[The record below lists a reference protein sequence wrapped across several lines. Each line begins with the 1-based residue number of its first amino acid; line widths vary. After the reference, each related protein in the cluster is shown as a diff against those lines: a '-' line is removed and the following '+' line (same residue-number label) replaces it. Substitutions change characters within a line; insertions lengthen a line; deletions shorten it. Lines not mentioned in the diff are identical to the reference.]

1 MHNMQPFTIDVSQDI
16 LDDLSRKLKTTIL
29 PDQGSNRGWY
39 AGTNIEY
46 MSNLLDYWR
55 SGYNWRKQEAELNRH
70 HQYTTEID
78 GVTIHF
84 IHEKGKGPDPKPLI
98 LTHGWPDSFY
108 RFHKVIPLLTDPASH
123 GGDPAHSFDV
133 IIPSMPGFGFS
144 SHTPMASSRVAD
156 LWAKLMTDV
165 LGYQKFGAAGGDLG
179 TGVTRDLAV
188 KYPDLVTAIH
198 LTDTGYPI
206 GVEDM
211 SSASAELKKFLA
223 DCQHWWMTEGAYIMM
238 QSSKPQTLAYSL
250 QDSPVGLAAWVTE
263 KFFAWSDN
271 KGDLD
276 NSFTRD
282 ELLTHI
288 MIYWVTGTIGSAIYT
303 YAENARAVFMQPG
316 GPKPPAKVTAPTA
329 VASFPKD
336 AVPVVR
342 DWAAMN
348 VNVQQFTKMPA
359 GGHFGAWEEPALYS
373 RDISSFFY
381 STNP

>member
-1 MHNMQPFTIDVSQDI
+1 MHNMKPFSIAVSQDI
-16 LDDLSRKLKTTIL
+16 LDALSRKLKTTVL
-29 PDQGSNRGWY
+29 PDQGLNRGWY

-46 MSNLLDYWR
+46 MSSLLDYWR
-55 SGYNWRKQEAELNRH
+55 SGYDWRKQEAELNKYP
-70 HQYTTEID
+70 QFTTEID

-84 IHEKGKGPDPKPLI
+84 IYQKGKGPDPKPLI

-108 RFHKVIPLLTDPASH
+108 RFHKVIPYLTDPASQ
-123 GGDPAHSFDV
+123 GGNPAHSFDV

-144 SHTPMASSRVAD
+144 SHLPMAGGMVAD
-156 LWAKLMTDV
+156 IWAKLMTDV
-165 LGYQKFGAAGGDLG
+165 LGYQKFSAAGGDLG
-179 TGVTRDLAV
+179 TTVTRELAV
-188 KYPDLVTAIH
+188 KYPDRVTAIH

-206 GVEDM
+206 GAEDM
-211 SSASAELKKFLA
+211 SNASGELKKFLA
-223 DCQHWWMTEGAYIMM
+223 DCQRWWMTEGAYIMM
-238 QSSKPQTLAYSL
+238 HSSKPQTLAYSL

-271 KGDLD
+271 KGDLE

-282 ELLTHI
+282 QLLTHI

-342 DWAAMN
+342 DWAEMN
-348 VNVQQFTKMPA
+348 VNVQQFTQMPA

-373 RDISSFFY
+373 RDISTFFY
-381 STNP
+381 SINP